1 MTEVKNKYETVLV
14 LSAKLG
20 EEGSAELVEKFKA

>member
-20 EEGSAELVEKFKA
+20 EEGSYRLPILGSR

>member
-20 EEGSAELVEKFKA
+20 EEGSAELVDCRRR